1 MTTPTPQWLVQGA
14 LELVSLPDVFLRI
27 NGMMN
32 DNSVSLQEIG
42 EVVALDAGL
51 TARLLK
57 VVNSPIY
64 GHAARIGTISRAI
77 SIVGMN
83 DFYHLL
89 LSTCASD
96 MFKRIPYSLVNMT
109 DFWVHS
115 VYCAVIARQ
124 LAKQNAVLHAERFF
138 VAGLLHQLGSLLIY
152 QRLPDESREMLLQVD
167 GRFWLMAD
175 RQKARWGFTYAD
187 VGAEL
192 ARQWGL
198 PESLRVMIGCHL
210 APETAGEHLFDTT
223 LLHLA
228 YILKNHIFQ
237 ADQVATEIAR
247 DIIARAGEVVAM
259 DEQQIMTVL
268 SAVPEQAE
276 QALQLLEGKTA

>member
-1 MTTPTPQWLVQGA
+1 MTVPSPQSLVQGS

-27 NGMMN
+27 NGMIN
-32 DNSVSLQEIG
+32 DKSASMQEIG

-51 TARLLK
+51 TMRLLK
-57 VVNSPIY
+57 VVNSPLY
-64 GHAARIGTISRAI
+64 GHASRISTISRAI
-77 SIVGMN
+77 AIIGLN

-89 LSTCASD
+89 LSTCAAD

-124 LAKQNAVLHAERFF
+124 FAKINSVLHAERFF

-152 QRLPDESREMLLQVD
+152 QRMPDESRDMLLKAD
-167 GRFWLMAD
+167 GRFWLMAEM
-175 RQKARWGFTYAD
+175 QQELWGFNYAD

-192 ARQWGL
+192 ARQWSL
-198 PESLRVMIGCHL
+198 PDSLCAMIGCHL
-210 APETAGEHLFDTT
+210 DPQKAGDEHLFDTT

-237 ADQVATEIAR
+237 GDSAVVEIVADILS
-247 DIIARAGEVVAM
+247 RAGDVVDI
-259 DEQQIMTVL
+259 DEGQILSVL
-268 SAVPEQAE
+268 AAVPEQAE
-276 QALQLLEGKTA
+276 HALQLLERG